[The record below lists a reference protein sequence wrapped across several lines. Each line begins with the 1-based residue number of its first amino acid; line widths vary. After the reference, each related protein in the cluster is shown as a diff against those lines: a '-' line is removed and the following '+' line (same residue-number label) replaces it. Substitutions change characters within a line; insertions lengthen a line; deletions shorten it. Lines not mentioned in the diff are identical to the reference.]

1 MMMMMM
7 MMMMMSNAAAC
18 HGVAGFCEQNAAHCA
33 EWRCH
38 WHLQASAGL
47 LLQVATLLLPVS
59 TAAADVV

>member
-1 MMMMMM
+1 MQLR
-7 MMMMMSNAAAC
+7 
-18 HGVAGFCEQNAAHCA
+18 VAVLPASVNRMQHNSSSRA